1 MSNYYVRRTGDD
13 SDYLEHM
20 VVQGSGGTNGRPS
33 WRARAHKYI
42 SKINIGGK
50 VRYIYDQAQLARVN
64 AGKFIDRN
72 ITGASARGR
81 MNRLGSQR
89 QRMLKGSGRGLNGVN
104 QAYNK
109 AKSSYN
115 RSLAGRIGNAA
126 GRIGSAANAARN
138 FVGQQATR
146 ARNAGKSFAGTV
158 TREAYKVPGR
168 AKNFVDR
175 NITGASAR
183 GRMNRL
189 GSQRQR
195 MLKGSGRGLNGVNQA
210 YNKAKS
216 SYNRSLAG
224 RIGNAANAVG
234 KFADQQRDRAVNAYE
249 NASDWMEKQRKK
261 AGVKARVAKKKLKN
275 KASKTKSNVKNA
287 SKNAYLGF
295 KNITTGRKA

>member
-42 SKINIGGK
+42 QKINIGGK

-126 GRIGSAANAARN
+126 
-138 FVGQQATR
+138 
-146 ARNAGKSFAGTV
+146 
-158 TREAYKVPGR
+158 
-168 AKNFVDR
+168 
-175 NITGASAR
+175 
-183 GRMNRL
+183 
-189 GSQRQR
+189 
-195 MLKGSGRGLNGVNQA
+195 
-210 YNKAKS
+210 
-216 SYNRSLAG
+216 
-224 RIGNAANAVG
+224 NAVG
-234 KFADQQRDRAVNAYE
+234 KFAGQQRDRAVNAYE

-261 AGVKARVAKKKLKN
+261 ASVNARVTKKKIKN
-275 KASKTKSNVKNA
+275 KVKKTKSNVKNT